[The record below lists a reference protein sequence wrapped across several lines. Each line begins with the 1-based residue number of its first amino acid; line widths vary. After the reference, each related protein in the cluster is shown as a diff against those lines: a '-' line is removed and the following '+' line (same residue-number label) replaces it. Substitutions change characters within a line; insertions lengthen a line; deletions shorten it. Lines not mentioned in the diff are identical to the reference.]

1 LNAKWLSKQEKQ
13 EELKMLKVLKKC
25 RYHRWN
31 KYSLYSVQKDV
42 AETLVPK
49 QFKSMRKFVKKYF
62 KRKERYLMLQLKEH
76 LKYRIS
82 RHLHQ
87 LILLHSKQNRKNQKK
102 QPKFQNG
109 NYKVKH
115 LELD

>member
-1 LNAKWLSKQEKQ
+1 
-13 EELKMLKVLKKC
+13 
-25 RYHRWN
+25 
-31 KYSLYSVQKDV
+31 
-42 AETLVPK
+42 
-49 QFKSMRKFVKKYF
+49 
-62 KRKERYLMLQLKEH
+62 MLQLKEH